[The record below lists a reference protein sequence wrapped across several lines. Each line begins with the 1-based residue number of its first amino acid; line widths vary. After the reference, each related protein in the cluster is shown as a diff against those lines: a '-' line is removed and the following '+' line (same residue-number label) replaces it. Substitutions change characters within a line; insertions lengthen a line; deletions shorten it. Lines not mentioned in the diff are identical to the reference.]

1 MIYGDNSKMI
11 RWKAKRNNSLRR
23 WHMTTHLGFTHEVS
37 DFIYDFFFYR
47 KFQPMVFTPDNNFYI
62 ISLGLIH
69 KVSLNDFMYD

>member
-1 MIYGDNSKMI
+1 
-11 RWKAKRNNSLRR
+11 
-23 WHMTTHLGFTHEVS
+23 MTTHLGFTHEVS